1 MEISDQILG
10 YLLPDR
16 DVIQVD
22 QATKP
27 SSNNLTFDMR
37 FRYDNDA
44 CHPNILQTS
53 HQLYEGGSR
62 LTYNRAFLIELDLY
76 SIYFSR
82 QEYPTPFGR
91 NTKHLYGPLFEQLE
105 IPFAKARQFGLQL
118 RAEVD
123 PNILDLL
130 TNIAICCRRLDK
142 EPSLRSLQID
152 FSDKPHIN

>member
-1 MEISDQILG
+1 MGISDQILG

-16 DVIQVD
+16 EVIQVV

-27 SSNNLTFDMR
+27 SYNTLTFDMH

-44 CHPNILQTS
+44 CHPNILQGS
-53 HQLYEGGSR
+53 HQLYE
-62 LTYNRAFLIELDLY
+62 
-76 SIYFSR
+76 IYFSR

-105 IPFAKARQFGLQL
+105 IPFAKARQLGLQL

-152 FSDKPHIN
+152 FSNKPHIN